1 MKNLRYICVQP
12 RLVYYAWQ
20 VEVMI
25 NNFLKYGI
33 NPNNIDILVAINPND
48 ETSSEAA
55 IDAWDRLM
63 NHYNSVR
70 FFFYKDTRPQ
80 PIHYISS
87 VRPNI
92 LKQHFAVYPKL
103 KEEAIFYH
111 DCDMV
116 FTKQPNWNNF
126 LYDDIWYLSDTNSY
140 INYNYIISKGQDVY
154 NKMCQI
160 VGINPIIPK
169 LMNPNSGGAQYIL
182 KNIDKEYWEKVE
194 RDCEQLFFQINQLNS
209 EKKRANP
216 PYHEL
221 QIWCADMW
229 AVLWNGWLRGNET
242 KVVPEMNFSW
252 ATDHKHRWQETT
264 IFHNAGVTESG
275 RHFYKSNHTHSLPYN
290 IEDTFDELFCSKLY
304 FNEIKETAQ
313 KSCLLK

>member
-25 NNFLKYGI
+25 NNFLKYDI

-55 IDAWDRLM
+55 MDAWDKLT

-92 LKQHFAVYPKL
+92 LKQHFTLYPSL
-103 KEEAIFYH
+103 KDEAIFYH

-126 LYDDIWYLSDTNSY
+126 LHDNVWYLSNTNSY

-154 NKMCQI
+154 SKMCEI
-160 VGINPIIPK
+160 VNIDSVIPK
-169 LMNPNSGGAQYIL
+169 LMNSNSGGAQYIL
-182 KNIDKEYWEKVE
+182 KNLDKEYWEKVE
-194 RDCEQLFFQINQLNS
+194 KDCEQLFFQINQLNS
-209 EKKRANP
+209 EKKRIDRS
-216 PYHEL
+216 YHEL

-242 KVVPEMNFSW
+242 KVVSEMDFSW
-252 ATDHKHRWQETT
+252 ATDHKNRWQETT
-264 IFHNAGVTESG
+264 IFHNAGVTGPG
-275 RHFYKSNHTHSLPYN
+275 RHFYKSNHIHSLPYGV
-290 IEDTFDELFCSKLY
+290 EDTFDELFCSKLY

-313 KSCLLK
+313 KSCLL